1 MTSAR
6 VLLEKSHDETFV
18 LRSRVELLETIV
30 RSLED
35 SEVDLDEALELFQEG
50 VKRLKNARKLLDDT
64 ELTVKKVVKA
74 ADGALPG
81 DDIDD

>member
-1 MTSAR
+1 MTKRLSFATE
-6 VLLEKSHDETFV
+6 LE
-18 LRSRVELLETIV
+18 RLEAIV
-30 RSLED
+30 RTLED

-64 ELTVKKVVKA
+64 ELTVKKVLKA
-74 ADGALPG
+74 ADGALPS

>member
-1 MTSAR
+1 MTKRLSFATE
-6 VLLEKSHDETFV
+6 LE
-18 LRSRVELLETIV
+18 RLETIV
-30 RSLED
+30 RTLED

-64 ELTVKKVVKA
+64 ELTVKKVLKA
-74 ADGALPG
+74 ADGALPS

>member
-1 MTSAR
+1 MTKRLSFAAE
-6 VLLEKSHDETFV
+6 LE
-18 LRSRVELLETIV
+18 RLETIV

-50 VKRLKNARKLLDDT
+50 VKALKNARKLLDDT

-74 ADGALPG
+74 ADGALPS

>member
-1 MTSAR
+1 MTKRLSFAAE
-6 VLLEKSHDETFV
+6 LE
-18 LRSRVELLETIV
+18 RLETIV
-30 RSLED
+30 RALED
-35 SEVDLDEALELFQEG
+35 SEVDLDEALELFQDG

-74 ADGALPG
+74 ADGALPS